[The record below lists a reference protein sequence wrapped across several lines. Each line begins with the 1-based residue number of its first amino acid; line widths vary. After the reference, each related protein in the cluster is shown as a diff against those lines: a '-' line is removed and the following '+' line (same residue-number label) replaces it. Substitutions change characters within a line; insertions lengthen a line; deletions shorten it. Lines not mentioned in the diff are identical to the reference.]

1 MRRAAAGLIVVAS
14 LTGVARSDESAS
26 LQFERHGNA
35 VATLGRAALR
45 QIHAPSVVRV
55 FEPYEEAEA
64 RFDALPLPAV
74 LDHVYGSSWRDEE
87 ELLFTCRDGYQPTVP
102 VRRVLEHA
110 AWLAVDRPGVQG
122 FTIVK
127 VESGRRQRIDLS
139 PAYLVWENLDDAQIR
154 EQGDYGWPY
163 QLVGIDLVRARDRF
177 PRMAPPVAAPADVHA
192 GFRAFRVHCSR
203 CHTVNGDGGQIGPEL
218 NGPVPSVSVRDV
230 DWLRRWIE
238 DPSEIVPTARM
249 PRLNPALA
257 DREAIIDE
265 ILAYLRTMAAVPRAG
280 PRAEADRR

>member
-1 MRRAAAGLIVVAS
+1 VAAGLIVAAS
-14 LTGVARSDESAS
+14 LTGVARSDESSS
-26 LQFERHGNA
+26 LQFARHGNA
-35 VATLGRAALR
+35 VATLDRAALQ
-45 QIHAPSVVRV
+45 QIQEPRVVRV
-55 FEPYEEAEA
+55 FEPYEGAEA
-64 RFDALPLPAV
+64 RFEALPLPVV
-74 LDHVYGSSWRDEE
+74 LDHVYGPSWRDEE

-102 VRRVLEHA
+102 VRRVLAHS

-122 FTIVK
+122 FTIDK
-127 VESGRRQRIDLS
+127 LESGRRQRIDLS

-154 EQGDYGWPY
+154 EEGDYGWPY
-163 QLVGIDLVRARDRF
+163 QLVGVDVVRARDRF

-203 CHTVNGDGGQIGPEL
+203 CHTVNGDGGRIGPEL
-218 NGPVPSVSVRDV
+218 NGPVPSVSVRDA

-238 DPSEIVPTARM
+238 DPSEILPTARM

-265 ILAYLRTMAAVPRAG
+265 ILAYLRAMAAARPAG
-280 PRAEADRR
+280 PRAEADPR